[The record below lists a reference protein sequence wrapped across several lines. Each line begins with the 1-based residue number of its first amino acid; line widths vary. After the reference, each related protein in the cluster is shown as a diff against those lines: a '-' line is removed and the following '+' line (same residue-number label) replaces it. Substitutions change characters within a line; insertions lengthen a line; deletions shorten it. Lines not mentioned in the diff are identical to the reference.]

1 MSNSLVIVESP
12 SKSKTLESY
21 LGKDFKVLAS
31 YGHVRDLLPKKGA
44 VDPDN
49 NFAMIELDKIA
60 VKGKTDAVKIYTTL
74 GEYKIINNTM
84 NWVMPANQHEK
95 FLKFYRNKNWVLALK
110 WANDLRNEFDG
121 MLSSYYDMMINR
133 IEELQGAD
141 LPDEWDGVYRATS
154 K

>member
-1 MSNSLVIVESP
+1 
-12 SKSKTLESY
+12 
-21 LGKDFKVLAS
+21 
-31 YGHVRDLLPKKGA
+31 
-44 VDPDN
+44 
-49 NFAMIELDKIA
+49 
-60 VKGKTDAVKIYTTL
+60 
-74 GEYKIINNTM
+74 M